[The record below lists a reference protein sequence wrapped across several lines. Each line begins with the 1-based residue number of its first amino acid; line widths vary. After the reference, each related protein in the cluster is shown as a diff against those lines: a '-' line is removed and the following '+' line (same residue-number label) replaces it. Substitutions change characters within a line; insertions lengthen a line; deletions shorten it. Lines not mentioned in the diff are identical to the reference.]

1 MAEVE
6 KEVAMKFPRAEGY
19 LVVDSKKCAGCIS
32 CMLACALVHEGEE
45 NLLLSRI
52 QISRNIFG
60 RYPKDIKAMTCLQ
73 CAKPKCVDICPT
85 GACYVDAA
93 HGNVRVIDESKC
105 DGCQQCLE
113 ACRIAPHMTI
123 WNHEKNVAMKCDLCL
138 NAPYWSERGGPD
150 GKQACVEVCPMKA
163 IKLVRKAPIR
173 PEDVANDVVTLREEA
188 SR

>member
-1 MAEVE
+1 
-6 KEVAMKFPRAEGY
+6 MKFPRSEGY

-113 ACRIAPHMTI
+113 ACSVAPHMTI
-123 WNHEKNVAMKCDLCL
+123 WNHEKHVAMKCDLCL

-163 IKLVRKAPIR
+163 IELVRKAPIQ